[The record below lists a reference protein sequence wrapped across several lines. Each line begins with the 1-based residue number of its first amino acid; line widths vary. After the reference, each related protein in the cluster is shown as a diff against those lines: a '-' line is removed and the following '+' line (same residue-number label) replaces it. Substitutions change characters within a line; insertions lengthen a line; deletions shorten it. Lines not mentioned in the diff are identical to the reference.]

1 MTTKKRTRKRIIPVE
16 EIDNLVES
24 QADND
29 EAWDEPVQVRR
40 KPEDSLSLPANL
52 AMRAAF
58 LAKLHKENDTTA
70 WLRRIIAERI
80 ELEESAFV
88 DFKKTLASNQQ
99 T

>member
-1 MTTKKRTRKRIIPVE
+1 MMTKKRTRKRAISEE

-29 EAWDEPVQVRR
+29 EAWDEPIQVRR
-40 KPEDSLSLPANL
+40 KQENSLSLPTDL

-58 LAKLHKENDTTA
+58 LAKLHKENNTKE

-80 ELEESAFV
+80 ELEESAFM
-88 DFKKTLASNQQ
+88 DFKKELASKRRA
-99 T
+99 